1 MFYVFCL
8 QFSLLSS
15 VNLLLY
21 SLFYVCLIFPLFS
34 FLFLSSISLLSSISI
49 ISSSSLQIYIPLF
62 PLINTSPYTLPPTPT
77 SFPSS
82 NTTFINPSILCKL
95 PAYWMPFS
103 NLTTTDDP
111 MMSLKKFEGSV
122 LMISDILVLWWCWNW
137 WWR

>member
-1 MFYVFCL
+1 MFYVLCFMFYVF
-8 QFSLLSS
+8 SLLFSIS
-15 VNLLLY
+15 LSIVCFSLY
-21 SLFYVCLIFPLFS
+21 SLF
-34 FLFLSSISLLSSISI
+34 
-49 ISSSSLQIYIPLF
+49 QIYLPLF
-62 PLINTSPYTLPPTPT
+62 PLINTSPYTLPPT

-122 LMISDILVLWWCWNW
+122 LMISDMLVLWWCWNW
-137 WWR
+137 WWRFFCQSDYWSCGGDLYMERQLDN